1 MRLTKFSD
9 YALRVLLFAA
19 SVDDE
24 RLVTIEKTAALYG
37 ISRAHL
43 KKVVRLLIREGYL
56 EGLRGRTGGFRL
68 ALPPERIN
76 LGAVL
81 RCTEPDFAMV
91 ECFSTENACRI
102 TRQCRLPFLINEAL
116 AALITVFD
124 GHTLADILV
133 DQRHFASVPTLP
145 LPQRGP
151 HLPPL
156 PGAAA
161 GRG

>member
-19 SVDDE
+19 SVDDG
-24 RLVTIEKTAALYG
+24 RLVTIEETAALYD

-43 KKVVRLLIREGYL
+43 KKVVRLLIHEGYL

-68 ALPPERIN
+68 GRPPAEIN
-76 LGAVL
+76 LGALL
-81 RCTEPDFAMV
+81 RLTEPDFGMV
-91 ECFSTENACRI
+91 ECFLPENNCLI
-102 TRQCRLPFLINEAL
+102 TRQCRLPVLINEAL
-116 AALITVFD
+116 AALISVFD
-124 GHTLADILV
+124 AHTLADILV
-133 DQRHFASVPTLP
+133 DQRHFGGVPTLP

-161 GRG
+161 ARD

>member
-19 SVDDE
+19 SVEDG
-24 RLVTIEKTAALYG
+24 RLVTIEETAALYG

-43 KKVVRLLIREGYL
+43 KKVVRLLIHEGYL

-68 ALPPERIN
+68 ARPPERIN

-81 RCTEPDFAMV
+81 RVTEPDFGMV
-91 ECFSTENACRI
+91 ECFLPENACRI
-102 TRQCRLPFLINEAL
+102 TRCCRLPRLINAAL
-116 AALITVFD
+116 AALISTFD
-124 GHTLADILV
+124 AHSLADILV
-133 DQRHFASVPTLP
+133 ENQHFGIEPSLP
-145 LPQRGP
+145 LPLRGP

-156 PGAAA
+156 PAA
-161 GRG
+161 GT